1 MCRLEFF
8 RSSALLLIALPLLAC
23 GDDGPTSTPP
33 PPPTDEVVAL
43 ELDPDTVA
51 LRVGETVRLTAYLVR
66 ESNARTEA
74 SDVVWQSFNTQVA
87 TVDSD
92 GLVEAVGNGLTRISA
107 EAENFTAQTLLRSWQ
122 TGTWFQVAPLPTP
135 IRAGHAAV
143 LNGKIYYIG
152 GNVGIDTPVGSTHI
166 YDQWSDS
173 WSAGPAMPTA
183 RNWGAVA
190 VLPDRIHIVGGVN
203 ANEPFSVDS
212 RLFVNEAFI
221 PGQNTWQ
228 TYAPMNFARGGAPA
242 DTVDGRFYVIGGSR
256 GPLALDSV
264 EVYDPSA
271 DSWASV
277 PSLPAPLLV
286 PSVGSIGGKLY
297 VAGGEGRPCCPSLAD
312 LLIFDPD
319 AGTWTPGP
327 PMSTARAYAASV
339 VVDGKLVVIGGRSS
353 FGDILSE
360 VEVFDPIAGAWSASM
375 SIPVRLR
382 DASAVVLDGVIYLL
396 GGQTVSGNTNQVQ
409 AFAW

>member
-1 MCRLEFF
+1 MCRLKVVS
-8 RSSALLLIALPLLAC
+8 SSALLLIALPLLGC
-23 GDDGPTSTPP
+23 GDDGPTSSPP
-33 PPPTDEVVAL
+33 PPIDEVVAL
-43 ELDPDTVA
+43 ELEPDTLA

-66 ESNARTEA
+66 ESGLRAEA
-74 SDVVWQSFNTQVA
+74 TNVVWQSLNAQVA

-107 EAENFTAQTLLRSWQ
+107 GAENFSAQALLRSWQ
-122 TGTWFQVAPLPTP
+122 PRAWVQVASLPTP

-143 LNGKIYYIG
+143 LGGKIYYIG
-152 GNVGIDTPVGSTHI
+152 GNVGIDTPVGTTYV

-173 WSAGPAMPTA
+173 WSPGPAMPTA

-203 ANEPFSVDS
+203 ANEPVSVAS

-221 PGQNTWQ
+221 PGQNSWQ
-228 TYAPMNFARGGAPA
+228 TYSPMNFARGGAPA

-264 EVYDPSA
+264 EVYNPSA

-277 PSLPAPLLV
+277 PSLPGPLLV

-297 VAGGEGRPCCPSLAD
+297 VAGGEGRPCCPSVSD

-319 AGTWTPGP
+319 VGAWTPGP
-327 PMSTARAYAASV
+327 PMSTARSYAASV
-339 VVDGKLVVIGGRSS
+339 VLDRKLIVIGGV
-353 FGDILSE
+353 GNGGNILSE
-360 VEVFDPIAGAWSASM
+360 VEVFDPNAGTWSPSEGLAV
-375 SIPVRLR
+375 PLR
-382 DASAVVLDGVIYLL
+382 DANAVVLDGVIYLI
-396 GGQTVSGNTNQVQ
+396 GGQTSSGNTNHVQ